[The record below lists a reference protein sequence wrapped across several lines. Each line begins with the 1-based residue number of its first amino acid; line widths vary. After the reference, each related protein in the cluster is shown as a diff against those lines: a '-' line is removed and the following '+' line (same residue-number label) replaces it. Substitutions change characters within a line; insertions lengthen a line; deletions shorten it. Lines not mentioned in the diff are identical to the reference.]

1 MLVTPGV
8 KGSKLELTVKFNI
21 QRGRF
26 TTKKNNDS
34 DNNVTI
40 TLSSLQQISPHRE
53 VAFYKLVV
61 QFSHIANKAL
71 FTSMGQRGIARV

>member
-26 TTKKNNDS
+26 TTKKHNNS
-34 DNNVTI
+34 ENNYYPFFFT
-40 TLSSLQQISPHRE
+40 
-53 VAFYKLVV
+53 
-61 QFSHIANKAL
+61 ANQP
-71 FTSMGQRGIARV
+71 T

>member
-8 KGSKLELTVKFNI
+8 KGSKLELTDKFNI

-34 DNNVTI
+34 DNNYYPFFFT
-40 TLSSLQQISPHRE
+40 
-53 VAFYKLVV
+53 
-61 QFSHIANKAL
+61 ANQP
-71 FTSMGQRGIARV
+71 T